1 MTNRIHSDAL
11 VAAMVT
17 TAAVTV
23 SGQHVGATLYKAEI
37 CIAFA
42 FEMELGHSLITGI
55 LYTSSEGVLENG
67 R

>member
-23 SGQHVGATLYKAEI
+23 SGQHIGATLYKAEI
-37 CIAFA
+37 CIA

-55 LYTSSEGVLENG
+55 LYTSSEGVLQNG